1 MYYKESEL
9 VGLRSFTKDDLEN
22 YRQFLDDPHVTKY
35 LEMGDRPTN
44 QKILDETL
52 FEANNSE
59 KNIVFSV
66 DDKKKK
72 MFIGTTGLYLIN
84 WVARRA
90 QFRILLGNYKDSN
103 KGIGTD
109 TTKLVIEYGFKR
121 LNLEM
126 IYLGVNVENIQA
138 LRAYKNAGFVEE
150 GKTRKFIY
158 NNGVYYDSI
167 NMSITKEDFLKKN
180 HGD

>member
-1 MYYKESEL
+1 MSKQIDILSTFSHSEWKIRD
-9 VGLRSFTKDDLEN
+9 VKVDN
-22 YRQFLDDPHVTKY
+22 YIEKTD
-35 LEMGDRPTN
+35 
-44 QKILDETL
+44 
-52 FEANNSE
+52 NNSE

-138 LRAYKNAGFVEE
+138 LRVYKNAGLWATPSCFSLV
-150 GKTRKFIY
+150 FL
-158 NNGVYYDSI
+158 
-167 NMSITKEDFLKKN
+167 ITLIFDMFFLKFLLSSFSSNKIS
-180 HGD
+180 